1 MDKIGITNVNVSI
14 EVDKD
19 VKLGHTT
26 LQFIQPTY
34 VDLEPVHIPSKHAN
48 QPWKKRNKNSR
59 L

>member
-1 MDKIGITNVNVSI
+1 MQNINALSINVTGKSGKR
-14 EVDKD
+14 EY
-19 VKLGHTT
+19 TT

-34 VDLEPVHIPSKHAN
+34 VWLYPVHIPSKHAN